1 MTTGLIIIVSF
12 LLLTIVV
19 VQISRINEIAKRL
32 RGEEEAERRSNIR
45 QSRYLLAFMVFF
57 LLATIVSAWAY
68 KNYMLGYGPH
78 TSASEHGL
86 DLDWLFNVTLVVTGI
101 VFVITHIA
109 LFYFAYRYR
118 HRKQAKASFMP
129 HDNKLEIIWTAI
141 PAFAMFA
148 LVINGLVVWNKVM
161 ADVDPEEDYMESE
174 AMGMQFAWVLRYP
187 GDDGKLGTRNFR
199 LINSVNPM
207 GQDWKDLKNLDDFQ
221 PTDLVLPKGK
231 KVRVRITARDVLHD
245 FYLPQFRV
253 KMDAVPGL
261 PTYFVFTPSK
271 TTEEYREELSKYA
284 EYQVPSDPL
293 DPSGPKKWETFEY
306 ELACAE
312 LCGSGHYSMRKIVRI
327 LEQDEYDAWIREQK
341 SFYLSS
347 IRGTNED
354 PYTNQLFDFEIQARK
369 AEFNN
374 ALNTAISGATPDE
387 RILNLK
393 YVFFETGSANLTPLS
408 KYELDN
414 LVAAMNERSTMTIE
428 VGGHTDNTGSTE
440 ANLTLSEQRASVV
453 AKYLLNAGVDSGR
466 VTSAGYGQDRP
477 QDSND
482 TDAGRANNRRT
493 EIKITNS

>member
-12 LLLTIVV
+12 LLLAIVV

-32 RGEEEAERRSNIR
+32 RGEEEAAKRSNIR
-45 QSRYLLAFMVFF
+45 QARYMMAFMVVF
-57 LLATIVSAWAY
+57 LLATIISAWHY

-78 TSASEHGL
+78 EAASEHGPSL
-86 DLDWLFNVTLVVTGI
+86 DKLFFVTLVITGI
-101 VFVITHIA
+101 VFIITHIA
-109 LFYFAYRYR
+109 LFYFAYKYH
-118 HRKQAKASFMP
+118 HRKGVKASFMP

-161 ADVDPEEDYMESE
+161 ADVGPDEEYMEIE
-174 AMGMQFAWVLRYP
+174 AMGYQFAWALRYP
-187 GDDGKLGTRNFR
+187 GADDKLGTRNYK
-199 LINSVNPM
+199 LISSTNLM
-207 GQDWKDLKNLDDFQ
+207 GQDWKDVKNLDDFQ
-221 PTDLVLPKGK
+221 PSELVLPKGK
-231 KVRVRITARDVLHD
+231 KIRVRITARDVLHD

-271 TTEEYREELSKYA
+271 TTEEYREELSKYP
-284 EYQVPSDPL
+284 EYQVPADPA
-293 DPSGPKKWETFEY
+293 DPNGPKKWEAFEY

-312 LCGSGHYSMRKIVRI
+312 LCGSGHYSMKKIVRI
-327 LEQDEYDAWIREQK
+327 VEQDEYDAWERQQQ

-347 IRGTNED
+347 IRGTADD
-354 PYTNQLFDFEIQARK
+354 PYIDQLFDFEIQARK
-369 AEFNN
+369 AEFDE
-374 ALNTAISGATPDE
+374 ALNTAIAAPTPEE

-414 LVAAMNERSTMTIE
+414 LVAAMQERGTLTIE
-428 VGGHTDNTGSTE
+428 VGGHTDNTGNVD
-440 ANLTLSEQRASVV
+440 ANQTLSQQRAEVV
-453 AKYLLNAGVDSGR
+453 AQYLLNAGIDVSR
-466 VTSAGYGQDRP
+466 VTSVGYGQDQPR
-477 QDSND
+477 DTND
-482 TDAGRANNRRT
+482 TEEGRANNRRT